1 MNDKLARYAI
11 SSAKTPEQLFNREV
25 GTKSSGDDFA
35 GIDLMILAM
44 SFAVTGW
51 MVTNLLPVYGTSN
64 AAGS

>member
-25 GTKSSGDDFA
+25 GTKFSGDDFA

-44 SFAVTGW
+44 SFAVTG
-51 MVTNLLPVYGTSN
+51 
-64 AAGS
+64 

>member
-44 SFAVTGW
+44 SFAVTG
-51 MVTNLLPVYGTSN
+51 
-64 AAGS
+64 